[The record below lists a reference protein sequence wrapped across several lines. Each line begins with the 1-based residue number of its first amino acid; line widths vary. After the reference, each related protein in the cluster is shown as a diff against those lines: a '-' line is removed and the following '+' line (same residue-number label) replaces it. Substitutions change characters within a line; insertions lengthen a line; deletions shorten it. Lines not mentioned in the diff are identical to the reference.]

1 MNERDIS
8 PGPGTVTVRPNPAP
22 AGGEVEVEYD
32 GDPPLYVRTFGGGKW
47 VPVDLGTGRQGKV
60 RVPVG
65 AGLLL
70 FTTTPSRPSHSRS
83 RSSTRVS
90 PSHDPAL

>member
-1 MNERDIS
+1 MTTSLFGIGS
-8 PGPGTVTVRPNPAP
+8 GTVTVRPNPAP

-32 GDPPLYVRTFGGGKW
+32 GDPPLYVRTFGGGDW
-47 VPVDLGTGRQGKV
+47 VPVDLGRDKKGKV

-70 FTTTPSRPSHSRS
+70 FTDDSNPPLSFEVEIIDPGKPSS
-83 RSSTRVS
+83 
-90 PSHDPAL
+90 